1 LDETG
6 FDVMKLLLIHSD
18 YIEYEVKDKAIKNP
32 EDILHTSDRF
42 EEALTVF
49 TAVEAIDE
57 KSPNQAVTD
66 ATNEICKTAEKLQ
79 VKNIM
84 IYPYAHLSSDLAKPH
99 NAQNILIAL
108 EQSVK
113 EQGYIVKRSPFGWYK
128 AFKISCKG
136 HPLSELSRE
145 IIPGKEKE
153 VSEETESL
161 KKERKL
167 SSYWHILDQDGTL
180 YDIETYD
187 FSGHDNLKTFSFYET
202 DKSRAVKQ
210 EPAHVKLMK
219 QLEIADYEPASD
231 AGNMRYYPKGR
242 FIKKLLEQYVTRRVV
257 SYGGLEVETPIMY
270 DMDHPTLSKYLQR
283 FPARQYQIESD
294 KRNFFLR
301 FAACFGQFLMA
312 HDATI
317 SYKDLPLKI
326 YEMTRYSFRREQ
338 SGELTGLRRL
348 RAFTMPDVHALVSD
362 MGMAMDEFK
371 VRFDLSLNVLHT
383 IGIETPDLEM
393 ALRTT
398 KEFYNENKGFIVD
411 LVKKFGKPI
420 LLELW
425 DERIFYFILK
435 FEFNFVD
442 MSDKASALSTD
453 QIDIENGERYD
464 IRFTDTNGEQHHPL
478 ILHCSPSGAIERV
491 MYALLEKEAW
501 RMSKGE
507 KAMFPLWLSPTQI
520 RFIPVSDDFVT
531 DCERFVSSLDE
542 LSIHHCIRSDI
553 DDREESV
560 SRRIRDAEKEWVPI
574 IIVVGDNERS
584 TNCFKP
590 RFRRKDLGEDNKEY
604 TLKEL
609 AEMIDALMQRFPI
622 EPLPLHLLV
631 SKRPRF
637 K

>member
-1 LDETG
+1 
-6 FDVMKLLLIHSD
+6 MKLLLIHSD
-18 YIEYEVKDKAIKNP
+18 YIEYEVKTKAIKTP
-32 EDILHTSDRF
+32 EDITKKHDRF

-49 TAVEAIDE
+49 TAVEKIDE
-57 KSPNQAVTD
+57 KGPSQVVKQAVE
-66 ATNEICKTAEKLQ
+66 EITKTADLLK

-84 IYPYAHLSSDLAKPH
+84 LYPYAHLSSDLAGPKK
-99 NAQNILIAL
+99 AQEILVEIEYEL
-108 EQSVK
+108 SQK
-113 EQGYIVKRSPFGWYK
+113 NYNVKRSPFGWYK

-145 IIPGKEKE
+145 IIPGKT
-153 VSEETESL
+153 EEENESL

-167 SSYWHILDQDGTL
+167 SSYWYILTQDGTL
-180 YDIETYD
+180 HDID
-187 FSGHDNLKTFSFYET
+187 KFNFKNHDNLKKFSFYEKE
-202 DKSRAVKQ
+202 KSRAVKG
-210 EPAHVKLMK
+210 EPAHVTLMK
-219 QLEIADYEPASD
+219 KLEIADYEPASD
-231 AGNMRYYPKGR
+231 GGNLRFYPKGR

-257 SYGGLEVETPIMY
+257 DYGGLEVETPIMY

-338 SGELTGLRRL
+338 SGELVGLRRL

-362 MGMAMDEFK
+362 IDMAMDEFK
-371 VRFDLSLNVLHT
+371 IRFDLSLSVLQN
-383 IGIETPDLEM
+383 IGIDNSDIEM

-398 KEFYNENKGFIVD
+398 KDFYKENQKFIVD
-411 LVKKFGKPI
+411 LVKKLGKPI
-420 LLELW
+420 LIEMW

-464 IRFTDTNGEQHHPL
+464 IKFTDKNGTQKHPL

-491 MYALLEKEAW
+491 IYALLEKEAFI
-501 RMSKGE
+501 MSKGE
-507 KAMFPLWLSPTQI
+507 KPMLPLWLSPTQV
-520 RFIPVSDDFVT
+520 RFIPVGDEFVK
-531 DCERFVSSLDE
+531 DCKKYIDE
-542 LSIHHCIRSDI
+542 LNDVSKYLYVRADI

-560 SRRIRDAEKEWVPI
+560 SKKIREAEQEWIPIILVVGKKEKEKKEF
-574 IIVVGDNERS
+574 N
-584 TNCFKP
+584 P
-590 RFRRKDLGEDNKEY
+590 RFRIKELGDNKAY
-604 TLKEL
+604 SIKEL
-609 AEMIDALMQRFPI
+609 HNLITEKTKCFPQEPIPMQ
-622 EPLPLHLLV
+622 LYL
-631 SKRPRF
+631 SKRPKF
-637 K
+637 KG

>member
-1 LDETG
+1 
-6 FDVMKLLLIHSD
+6 MKLLLIHSD
-18 YIEYEVKDKAIKNP
+18 YIEYQVKTKAIKTP
-32 EDILHTSDRF
+32 EDTTKKHDRF

-49 TAVEAIDE
+49 TAVEKIDE
-57 KSPNQAVTD
+57 KGSSQVVKQAVE
-66 ATNEICKTAEKLQ
+66 EITKTADLLK

-84 IYPYAHLSSDLAKPH
+84 LYPYAHLSSDLAGPKK
-99 NAQNILIAL
+99 AQEILVEIEYEL
-108 EQSVK
+108 SQKS
-113 EQGYIVKRSPFGWYK
+113 YNVKRSPFGWYK
-128 AFKISCKG
+128 SFKISCKG

-145 IIPGKEKE
+145 IIPGKT
-153 VSEETESL
+153 EEENESL

-167 SSYWHILDQDGTL
+167 SSYWYILTEDGNL
-180 YDIETYD
+180 HDIDKFNFKDY
-187 FSGHDNLKTFSFYET
+187 DNLKKFSFYEKE
-202 DKSRAVKQ
+202 KSRAVKG
-210 EPAHVKLMK
+210 EPAHVTLMK
-219 QLEIADYEPASD
+219 KLEIADYEPASD
-231 AGNMRYYPKGR
+231 GGNMRFYPKGR

-257 SYGGLEVETPIMY
+257 DYGGLEVETPIMY

-338 SGELTGLRRL
+338 SGELVGLRRL
-348 RAFTMPDVHALVSD
+348 RAFTMPDVHALVSNID
-362 MGMAMDEFK
+362 MAIDEFK
-371 VRFDLSLNVLHT
+371 VRFDLSLSVLQN
-383 IGIETPDLEM
+383 IGIDNSDIEM

-398 KEFYNENKGFIVD
+398 KDFYKENKNFIVD

-420 LLELW
+420 LVEMW

-464 IRFTDTNGEQHHPL
+464 INFTDKNGTQKHPL

-491 MYALLEKEAW
+491 IYALLEKEAFK
-501 RMSKGE
+501 MNKGE
-507 KAMFPLWLSPTQI
+507 KPMIPLWLSPTQV
-520 RFIPVSDDFVT
+520 RFIPVGDEFVK
-531 DCERFVSSLDE
+531 DCKKYVDE
-542 LSIHHCIRSDI
+542 LNDVSKYLYVRADI

-560 SRRIRDAEKEWVPI
+560 SKKIREAEQEWIPI
-574 IIVVGDNERS
+574 IIVVGEKEKEKNKF
-584 TNCFKP
+584 NP
-590 RFRRKDLGEDNKEY
+590 RFRV
-604 TLKEL
+604 KEL
-609 AEMIDALMQRFPI
+609 GDENKAYSIIELHNLITEKTKCYPQEPIPMQ
-622 EPLPLHLLV
+622 LYL
-631 SKRPRF
+631 SKRPKF
-637 K
+637 KG